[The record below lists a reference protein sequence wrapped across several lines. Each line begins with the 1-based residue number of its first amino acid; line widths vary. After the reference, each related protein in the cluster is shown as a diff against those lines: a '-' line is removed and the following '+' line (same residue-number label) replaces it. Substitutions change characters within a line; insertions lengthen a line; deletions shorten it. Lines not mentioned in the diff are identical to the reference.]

1 MNGKLPTIL
10 NSLKIKSLSKFGI
23 ILRKQNQLSTSWA
36 GSLVTIYPGHY
47 ALRVG
52 EKEKERSDISTAK
65 LHTQSNIRQNNNV
78 WNVSISPLH
87 ESYDHIPGVFE
98 VSTSTLQ
105 HKEHTDFH
113 S

>member
-1 MNGKLPTIL
+1 M
-10 NSLKIKSLSKFGI
+10 
-23 ILRKQNQLSTSWA
+23 
-36 GSLVTIYPGHY
+36 TIYPGHY

-52 EKEKERSDISTAK
+52 EKGKERSDISTAK
-65 LHTQSNIRQNNNV
+65 LHTQSNIKENNV
-78 WNVSISPLH
+78 WNISILPPH
-87 ESYDHIPGVFE
+87 ESYDHIPGVFG